1 MRKFGKYRVMG
12 LLGKGGM
19 GTVYKASIP
28 MTEKIMALKVCEP
41 RDVLV
46 NILGIEEVRRQFMQE
61 AVTMAGLRH
70 PNIAEVWDLDED
82 HGRPFFV
89 MEYYCNNLGTVIGET
104 YENAP
109 CRPLSIDAA
118 IEYARQALAA
128 LARLH
133 HSGIIHMDVKPYNMM
148 LTDEGT
154 LKLIDFGVSR
164 LREEKLDGPD
174 TIKVGTPYYMAPE
187 QEENP
192 DAADERSD
200 LYSVGIMLFR
210 MLTGRLPEG
219 KQDAGSLNPDL
230 DEAWN
235 RFLKKCAHLDR
246 RQRFESATHML
257 AALDRLAAAWKE
269 KKVKTCALMEEEA
282 PSKKSPQTAKAAQL
296 RFEPVKVGL
305 KQARDLFDADGLWR
319 PKNPVTNS
327 FRENKDGTVLDET
340 TRLQWE
346 KGGSPYAVSWRQ
358 AQDYVNALDQ
368 KAFAGHSDWRVPTV
382 NELMSLFIE
391 HADPYRFCL
400 ESVFDT
406 TLKRIWSADKKS
418 YVAAWYADAE
428 LGFVWWQDFTCFFHA
443 RAVRTAP

>member
-1 MRKFGKYRVMG
+1 MKKYGKYRVMG

-19 GTVYKASIP
+19 GTVYKAAIP
-28 MTEKIMALKVCEP
+28 KTAKIVALKVCEP

-46 NILGIEEVRRQFMQE
+46 DILGMEEVQRQFMQE

-104 YENAP
+104 YEDAP

-118 IEYARQALAA
+118 IKYTRQVLAA

-133 HSGIIHMDVKPYNMM
+133 HAGIIHMDVKPYNMM

-164 LREEKLDGPD
+164 LRGEKLGGLD

-187 QEENP
+187 QEEDP
-192 DAADERSD
+192 DTADERSD

-219 KQDAGSLNPDL
+219 KQAADFLNPDL
-230 DEAWN
+230 DAAWN
-235 RFLKKCAHLDR
+235 HFLKQSVHLDR
-246 RQRFESATHML
+246 RQRFASAIHML
-257 AALDRLAAAWKE
+257 AELDRLAAAWE
-269 KKVKTCALMEEEA
+269 ASKVKTCALLEEEA
-282 PSKKSPQTAKAAQL
+282 SSKAPPQTAGTARL
-296 RFEPVKVGL
+296 RSAPVKVGL

-319 PKNPVTNS
+319 PKIPVANR
-327 FRENKDGTVLDET
+327 FRDNQDGTVLDDA
-340 TRLQWE
+340 TRLMWE
-346 KGGSPYAVSWRQ
+346 KGGSPYAGSWRQ
-358 AQDYVNALDQ
+358 AQDHVKALNR
-368 KAFAGHSDWRVPTV
+368 KAFAGHSDWRLPTV

-391 HADPYRFCL
+391 HADPSRFCL
-400 ESVFDT
+400 EPVFDT
-406 TLKRIWSADKKS
+406 TQKRIWSADKKS
-418 YVAAWYADAE
+418 YVAAWCADAE
-428 LGFVWWQDFTCFFHA
+428 LGFVWWQDFSCFFHA
-443 RAVRTAP
+443 RAVRTI